1 MNDQEPISPRRRLQM
16 LLAIP
21 DGERTDAE
29 WDELNELEISL
40 SPVNRVG
47 APEPVSAGA
56 GASARKRAAKGPSPA
71 RSKPQKPA
79 NVEKPAAAAAK
90 KPFRRSPRRRAKGG
104 GGTGAGGG
112 GEGPKGD
119 ASAS

>member
-1 MNDQEPISPRRRLQM
+1 MNDQEPISPRRRMQM

-21 DGERTDAE
+21 EGERTDAE

-56 GASARKRAAKGPSPA
+56 FARRRPVKAPSPA
-71 RSKPQKPA
+71 RSKPQKPL
-79 NVEKPAAAAAK
+79 NVEKPAAATTK
-90 KPFRRSPRRRAKGG
+90 KPFRRSPRRR
-104 GGTGAGGG
+104 TRSGAGGG
-112 GEGPKGD
+112 GEGPQGD
-119 ASAS
+119 AAA

>member
-1 MNDQEPISPRRRLQM
+1 MQM

-21 DGERTDAE
+21 DSERTEEE

-47 APEPVSAGA
+47 APEPVSAGSG
-56 GASARKRAAKGPSPA
+56 GAARKRAAKGPPPA
-71 RSKPQKPA
+71 RVKPQKIEGG
-79 NVEKPAAAAAK
+79 EKPAGAAK
-90 KPFRRSPRRRAKGG
+90 KPFRRSPRRRTKGAG
-104 GGTGAGGG
+104 GAGGG

-119 ASAS
+119 AAA

>member
-1 MNDQEPISPRRRLQM
+1 MNDQEPISPRRRMQM

-21 DGERTDAE
+21 EGERTDAE

-56 GASARKRAAKGPSPA
+56 SARKRSAKGPSPA
-71 RSKPQKPA
+71 RSKPQKPL
-79 NVEKPAAAAAK
+79 NVEKPAAATSK
-90 KPFRRSPRRRAKGG
+90 KPFRRSPRRRTKGG
-104 GGTGAGGG
+104 GGAGGG
-112 GEGPKGD
+112 GEGPQGD
-119 ASAS
+119 AAA

>member
-1 MNDQEPISPRRRLQM
+1 M
-16 LLAIP
+16 LLSIP

-56 GASARKRAAKGPSPA
+56 GASARKRAPKGPSPA
-71 RSKPQKPA
+71 RSKPQKPMM
-79 NVEKPAAAAAK
+79 NVEKPAAAATK
-90 KPFRRSPRRRAKGG
+90 KPFRRSPRRRTKGG
-104 GGTGAGGG
+104 GGAGGG
-112 GEGPKGD
+112 GEGSSGD
-119 ASAS
+119 AAA

>member
-21 DGERTDAE
+21 DGERTDEE

-47 APEPVSAGA
+47 APEPVSAGS
-56 GASARKRAAKGPSPA
+56 GAPARKRAAKGPSPA
-71 RSKPQKPA
+71 RSKPQKPV
-79 NVEKPAAAAAK
+79 NVEKPATVAVK
-90 KPFRRSPRRRAKGG
+90 KPFRRSPRRHAKG
-104 GGTGAGGG
+104 GGTGAGDG

-119 ASAS
+119 AAA